1 MLDVHYSLW
10 RYLDLSKFKGGNV
23 YLIAKMAWVL
33 DVQTCTQSSNSSG
46 ARTSARGDP
55 AAAVRVCSCGGLCRP
70 VNLAVPSILSTS
82 SSSSRAGGG
91 AARPQR
97 HSRPREPPSQVFTL
111 SLSRTD
117 ISRGAQGRFLK
128 YKRKGIDLL
137 QNSTMLNQ
145 VSRQPPFHNFIRK
158 TEPHNL
164 ITFFHASLF
173 LWKTCSHWMPLT
185 PFFAKLEEFQMQRD
199 PISIPFVWQG
209 LSELH

>member
-10 RYLDLSKFKGGNV
+10 RYVDRSKFKMGNV
-23 YLIAKMAWVL
+23 YLIAKMAWVPN
-33 DVQTCTQSSNSSG
+33 VQTCTHSSNSTG

-70 VNLAVPSILSTS
+70 VNLAVPSILSTSPS

-117 ISRGAQGRFLK
+117 ISRGAEGRFLK
-128 YKRKGIDLL
+128 YKRRGIDLL
-137 QNSTMLNQ
+137 QKASKAT
-145 VSRQPPFHNFIRK
+145 
-158 TEPHNL
+158 NL
-164 ITFFHASLF
+164 S
-173 LWKTCSHWMPLT
+173 
-185 PFFAKLEEFQMQRD
+185 
-199 PISIPFVWQG
+199 
-209 LSELH
+209 